1 MTGDA
6 GSGAVTTGR
15 RGRGPG
21 TVSAADGPDLRL
33 VPAAVATWA
42 GVLVGVAAQGAVLTG
57 VGVATAVAA
66 PLVLRRVPH
75 GPARLAVLVAFVCLV
90 GGAASGWIR
99 AVSVLAGPVDDLAA
113 AGAVVTVAG
122 VLTTDPSVR
131 TTGTGPRRSAY
142 VVGRLRVDEVTGRG
156 AHTRVRTPVLL
167 LATDP
172 GWADLRPGQR
182 IVARGRL
189 GPADGWGDIAGMLRV
204 RDPPEPEGPPGWAS
218 TATEPLRAGLRE
230 AVVGLQEGP
239 RGLVPALVVGDESLM
254 ADRVRDDMKASG
266 LLHLNAVSGTNV
278 TVVLVA
284 VLGLARWV
292 GVRGYG
298 LPAFGVSAVA
308 GFVLL
313 ARPEPSVVR
322 AAVMG
327 TVALV
332 GLTAAGRRRG
342 VPTLAAAV
350 LVLLLVDPWLGT
362 DAGFALSVLA
372 TAGILLLAPA
382 WRDAMPWAPRPLA
395 EALAVPLAAQVAC
408 VPVIVVVAAQAS
420 LASIPANILVAPAV
434 APATVLGAAAAVVST
449 VSPQVASGLGWLA
462 GLPATWIVVVAR
474 HGADLPGA
482 VVGWPGGASGVLLAA
497 GLTVGSAL
505 ILPTLLRRPLTAT
518 AAGGGLLVLLVWAPT
533 PGWPPPHWLVVAC
546 DVGQGDALVLRAGD
560 ASAVVVDAGPEPR
573 AVDRCLDSLGIEHV
587 PLLVLTHFHADHVDG
602 LPGVLDGRQVGQ
614 VLVSPLDDPREQSDE
629 VAGRLSGARVPVA
642 VARAGDQITVGDA
655 VRLRVLWPRRIIAAG
670 SMANNASVVLDADVD
685 GVRIVLAGD
694 VEPDAQRALLAA
706 EPGLR
711 TDVLKVPHHG
721 SAHQDAELL
730 RDLGA
735 RVALISAGA
744 DNSYGPPAP
753 ATIELLDGAGAE
765 VLRTDVDGSIA
776 VVRTTGDGLGSVT
789 GGPRV
794 VPS

>member
-66 PLVLRRVPH
+66 PLILRRVPH

-434 APATVLGAAAAVVST
+434 APATVLGVAAAVVST

-670 SMANNASVVLDADVD
+670 SMANNASVVLDAEVD

-694 VEPDAQRALLAA
+694 VEPEAQRALLAA

-744 DNSYGPPAP
+744 DNSYGHPAP
-753 ATIELLDGAGAE
+753 ATIDLLDGTGAE

-776 VVRTTGDGLGSVT
+776 VVRTTGDGLGIVT